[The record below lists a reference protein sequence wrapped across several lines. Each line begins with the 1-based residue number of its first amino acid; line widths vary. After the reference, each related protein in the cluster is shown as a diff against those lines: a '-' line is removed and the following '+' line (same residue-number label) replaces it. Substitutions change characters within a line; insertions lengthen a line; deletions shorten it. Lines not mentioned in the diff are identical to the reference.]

1 MSNTLSST
9 LKQNKREIIPKIDLV
24 RIYLR
29 EIGCK
34 PLLNHAQE
42 LEMGRQIQQMMMMLA
57 AKDKFA
63 LLNGHLPTDEEWA
76 LSLNL
81 STSELLSQIDQGQKA
96 KQNMIEAN
104 LRLVVAVAKKYQRR
118 NMDFLDIIQEGTLG
132 LERGV
137 EKFDPEKGYKF
148 STYAYWWIRQGITRA
163 IAQKSRDIR
172 LPIHITEKL
181 NKIKQ
186 IQRELSQQLG
196 HTPSISEIAEALSL
210 EPSQIREYLLLIRQP
225 ISLDIKIG
233 AAQDTEL
240 RDMLE
245 DSAPPPEEYTER
257 ELLYQEIQTLLQILN
272 PQQREV
278 LILRFGL
285 AGGDEQ
291 TLVQVA
297 QHMGLSRERI
307 RQIEQ
312 QAFKILKRY
321 KYRLHSYLA
330 S

>member
-1 MSNTLSST
+1 
-9 LKQNKREIIPKIDLV
+9 
-24 RIYLR
+24 
-29 EIGCK
+29 
-34 PLLNHAQE
+34 
-42 LEMGRQIQQMMMMLA
+42 
-57 AKDKFA
+57 
-63 LLNGHLPTDEEWA
+63 
-76 LSLNL
+76 
-81 STSELLSQIDQGQKA
+81 
-96 KQNMIEAN
+96 MIEAN

-196 HTPSISEIAEALSL
+196 HTPTISEIAEALNL

-240 RDMLE
+240 RDM
-245 DSAPPPEEYTER
+245 
-257 ELLYQEIQTLLQILN
+257 
-272 PQQREV
+272 QR
-278 LILRFGL
+278 
-285 AGGDEQ
+285 
-291 TLVQVA
+291 
-297 QHMGLSRERI
+297 
-307 RQIEQ
+307 RQ
-312 QAFKILKRY
+312 R
-321 KYRLHSYLA
+321 ST

>member
-9 LKQNKREIIPKIDLV
+9 LKDSKREIIPKIDLV

-42 LEMGRQIQQMMMMLA
+42 LCMGRQIQQMMMMLA
-57 AKDKFA
+57 VKDKLA
-63 LLNGHLPTDEEWA
+63 DLNGRLPTNEEWA
-76 LSLNL
+76 LHLNI
-81 STSELLSQIDQGQKA
+81 STDELLSQIHQGQKA

-196 HTPSISEIAEALSL
+196 HTPTISEIAEALSL

-285 AGGDEQ
+285 ADGKEQ

-321 KYRLHSYLA
+321 KYRLHSYIA